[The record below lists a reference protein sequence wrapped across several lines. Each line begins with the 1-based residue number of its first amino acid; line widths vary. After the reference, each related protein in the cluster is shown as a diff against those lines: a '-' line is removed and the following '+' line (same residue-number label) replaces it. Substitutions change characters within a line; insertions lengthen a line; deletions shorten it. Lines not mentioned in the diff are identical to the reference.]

1 MTSSFF
7 FTQKRL
13 SLESSAQNSSCC
25 IRLPAAVSFTNSVFS
40 VTCLLAL
47 RTFGLDAAAAA
58 HLLLMYLIA
67 DLIADL
73 QCKSIV
79 LSLVQLLL
87 TIYTNFS
94 RISSFRYRLAGLLA
108 FMFSTSILLQILAW
122 YTGDHL
128 FQEPIKITES
138 FL

>member
-1 MTSSFF
+1 
-7 FTQKRL
+7 
-13 SLESSAQNSSCC
+13 
-25 IRLPAAVSFTNSVFS
+25 
-40 VTCLLAL
+40 
-47 RTFGLDAAAAA
+47 
-58 HLLLMYLIA
+58 MYLIA

-122 YTGDHL
+122 HTGDHL

>member
-1 MTSSFF
+1 
-7 FTQKRL
+7 
-13 SLESSAQNSSCC
+13 
-25 IRLPAAVSFTNSVFS
+25 
-40 VTCLLAL
+40 
-47 RTFGLDAAAAA
+47 
-58 HLLLMYLIA
+58 MYLIA